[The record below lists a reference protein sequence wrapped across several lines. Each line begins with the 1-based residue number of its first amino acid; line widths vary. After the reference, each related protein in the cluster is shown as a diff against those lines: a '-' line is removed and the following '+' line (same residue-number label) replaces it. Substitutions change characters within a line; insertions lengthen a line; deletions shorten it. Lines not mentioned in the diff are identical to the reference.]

1 MMTSTLI
8 LKTSKQ
14 HLTIRHVGRS
24 ASHAGYNPRKAAQVV
39 AYFALRSGTRSI
51 DADKAAMLAYLADR
65 ESIKLFGSPI
75 LNEPRSS
82 HSCICHSFTG

>member
-51 DADKAAMLAYLADR
+51 DADKAAIDIC
-65 ESIKLFGSPI
+65 EI
-75 LNEPRSS
+75 LVATEKKPNA
-82 HSCICHSFTG
+82 